1 MSLSLTYS
9 TRNKK
14 KGRVTFL
21 TFIEISLVEITL
33 GHNHCLGGER
43 KLCLKVLISP
53 FRLIF
58 NPSLPYSLSH
68 VTAWLSQLLFTVE
81 FGHRDILAL

>member
-1 MSLSLTYS
+1 MSPSLAYC
-9 TRNKK
+9 TREKK

-21 TFIEISLVEITL
+21 TFIEISLVEIAL
-33 GHNHCLGGER
+33 GQNHCLGGER

-53 FRLIF
+53 FRLIL
-58 NPSLPYSLSH
+58 NPSLPYSLSQIT
-68 VTAWLSQLLFTVE
+68 VWLSQLLFTVG